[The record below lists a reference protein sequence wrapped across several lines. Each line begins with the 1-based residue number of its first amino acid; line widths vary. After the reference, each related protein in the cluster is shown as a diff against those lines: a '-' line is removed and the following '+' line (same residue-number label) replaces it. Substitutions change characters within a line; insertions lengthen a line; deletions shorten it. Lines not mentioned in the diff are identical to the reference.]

1 MCTFNG
7 AEFLWEQ
14 LQSFLVQTHQPD
26 ELIVCDDNSTDE
38 TVELVE
44 KFAQEAPFRLS
55 LQVNEERLGSNAN
68 FQRAIE
74 RCSGDI
80 IFLSDQDDVWL
91 PEKIERMLEAFEA
104 SPTTAMFFSDGI
116 LINEESQPIGT
127 NLWERTFPHE
137 LQMWAQRGDLFRVI
151 LWQNVVTGA
160 TVAFR
165 SEIRG
170 QILPF
175 PNDIPNLIHDGW
187 IAARLARN
195 NALGRIEQP
204 LIKYRIH
211 HRQQLGVAREVS
223 GSLTYAERRAFY
235 AAKINFHRNEKR
247 RVEMLAQMEGFT
259 NRDVLA
265 QLDGRRDRLIRHLEN
280 RKSLPA
286 MRLRRV
292 MPVVRELNSGRYH
305 QFSRGYL
312 SALKD
317 LLIP

>member
-7 AEFLWEQ
+7 AQFVWEQ
-14 LQSFLVQTHQPD
+14 LHSFLVQTHQPD

-44 KFAQEAPFRLS
+44 RFAQEAPFRLS
-55 LQVNEERLGSNAN
+55 LRVNEERLGSTAN
-68 FQRAIE
+68 FQQAIE
-74 RCSGDI
+74 RCRSDI
-80 IFLSDQDDVWL
+80 IVLSDQDDVWL
-91 PEKIERMLEAFEA
+91 PEKIERMVEAFE
-104 SPTTAMFFSDGI
+104 SSSTTAMFFSDGI

-137 LQMWAQRGDLFRVI
+137 LQIWAHRGELFRAL

-165 SEIRG
+165 SKIRD

-187 IAARLARN
+187 MAATVARTN
-195 NALGRIEQP
+195 SLGMIEQP

-211 HRQQLGVAREVS
+211 SRQQLGVSKAMSDSLGYEEREV
-223 GSLTYAERRAFY
+223 FY
-235 AAKINFHRNEKR
+235 KAKIDFHRNEKR
-247 RVEMLAQMEGFT
+247 RVEMLSQVAGFADL
-259 NRDVLA
+259 DVLA
-265 QLDGRRDRLIRHLEN
+265 ELRDRRDQLIRHLES
-280 RKSLPA
+280 RRSLPSL
-286 MRLRRV
+286 RLARIL
-292 MPVVRELNSGRYH
+292 PVAKELRTGRYRK
-305 QFSRGYL
+305 FSRGYL

-317 LLIP
+317 LLMQ